1 MSRPVKVLVVGQTPP
16 PYHGQALMIERL
28 LRGQFARVQLYHV
41 RMAFSG
47 SIDEVGKFR
56 LGKVFHMLGVIA
68 RIIYH
73 RVIHGVKVLY
83 YPPAGANRIPMYR
96 DLVILNC
103 TRWMFRRTIL
113 HFHAGGAADLYPSL
127 SRPMQWLYRRA
138 LFHADAAIRLS
149 QSSPDDGRA
158 LAAKRNHI
166 VANGI
171 EDEYPNFDRTSMRR
185 MHPPIEAVDRR
196 MEPTATI
203 EQHILAEKIA
213 SSAATIELPPL
224 QMLFMGILCESKGL
238 IVLLEA
244 CADLLRRGVPF
255 ELHVAGQ
262 FQTEEFAAIVRRKVE
277 DLNLEHAVHFRGV
290 LQGDAKWQAFAEA
303 DVFCLPSFYESE
315 SFPTV
320 LLEAMSFQL
329 PVVATRWRG
338 IVEIVH
344 DESTGYLVD
353 CHEVIGVAD
362 RLERLHADPELR
374 ERLGIAGRQKFLRE
388 YSLER
393 HLLRM
398 EDILIEAAA

>member
-28 LRGQFARVQLYHV
+28 LKGHFARIQLYHV

-56 LGKVFHMLGVIA
+56 LGKVFHLLGVIA

-73 RVIHGVKVLY
+73 RIIHGVNVLY
-83 YPPAGANRIPMYR
+83 YPPAGANRVPMYR

-103 TRWMFRRTIL
+103 TRWMFRHTIL
-113 HFHAGGAADLYPSL
+113 HFHAGGAADLYSSL

-171 EDEYPNFDRTSMRR
+171 EDEFPRFEHISSKRA
-185 MHPPIEAVDRR
+185 HPWIENAKER
-196 MEPTATI
+196 
-203 EQHILAEKIA
+203 AESIVNRGQPLSVENAA
-213 SSAATIELPPL
+213 SSTATIELPPL
-224 QMLFMGILCESKGL
+224 RILFMGILRESKGL
-238 IVLLEA
+238 LALLQA
-244 CADLLRRGVPF
+244 CAELHRRGVPF
-255 ELHVAGQ
+255 GLHIAGQ
-262 FQTEEFAAIVRRKVE
+262 FQTEEFASIARGKVE
-277 DLNLEHAVHFRGV
+277 ELDLQHKVHFHGV
-290 LQGDAKWQAFAEA
+290 LQGNAKWQAFAEA
-303 DVFCLPSFYESE
+303 DVFCFPSFYESE

-338 IVEIVH
+338 IVEIVD
-344 DESTGYLVD
+344 DESTGYLVE
-353 CHEVIGVAD
+353 CRQVAEITD
-362 RLERLHADPELR
+362 RLEQLQTDPELR
-374 ERLGIAGRQKFLRE
+374 DRLGIAGRKKFLGE
-388 YSLER
+388 YALER
-393 HLLRM
+393 HLQRM
-398 EDILIEAAA
+398 EDILIEAAG